1 MNNMESL
8 SYNACTKRWPTK
20 VAASPADLGRRIES
34 VDGPDQAKRGLFAKN
49 PSYLSEINPQSYFLS
64 QFIFQKKTS
73 TFTKINP
80 QSVPSYGLIF
90 CLAGPACLEW
100 AKNGP

>member
-1 MNNMESL
+1 M
-8 SYNACTKRWPTK
+8 AT
-20 VAASPADLGRRIES
+20 SPADLGHRIER
-34 VDGPDQAKRGLFAKN
+34 VDGPDQAKRSLFAKKALILKRN
-49 PSYLSEINPQSYFLS
+49 QPAVLLPLSVYFS
-64 QFIFQKKTS
+64 KKHS

-100 AKNGP
+100 AKNSP

>member
-1 MNNMESL
+1 MGTHL
-8 SYNACTKRWPTK
+8 FLTIFAPKDGQLTWPRRRTISA
-20 VAASPADLGRRIES
+20 VGSSAWTAQIRRSAA
-34 VDGPDQAKRGLFAKN
+34 
-49 PSYLSEINPQSYFLS
+49 FL
-64 QFIFQKKTS
+64 QKKTLILKRNQPALLLPLSVYFSKKPS

-90 CLAGPACLEW
+90 CLVGPACLEW